1 MVGDTGASS
10 LEKTFQFSM
19 EDNIVNAIEN
29 IRCKRKRPSSEEI
42 FFEIKKHDIS
52 VSIELFK
59 DSLRNLEEKHII
71 VNKGNNNLESF
82 FRNKVNTNEEEEET
96 ILGHSNNVS
105 LKRKIDLTTEDD
117 TDNANNIIS
126 VNDKFLAEQFTEEN
140 TGNRVSGQIDL
151 RERYMMKLEDEIKFL
166 REELTNRNKI
176 IEILVTD
183 SVKRD
188 NQNIPSQN
196 HQINSTVKSLQC
208 DISEKCSK
216 FHENYN
222 QEKQNEF
229 IIPKR
234 SSKVRNN
241 LNSPITLNNRY
252 ESLKDDKKYEDDFVD
267 DWQREKRWDEL
278 ARKLSFI

>member
-1 MVGDTGASS
+1 MPGT
-10 LEKTFQFSM
+10 K
-19 EDNIVNAIEN
+19 
-29 IRCKRKRPSSEEI
+29 
-42 FFEIKKHDIS
+42 
-52 VSIELFK
+52 
-59 DSLRNLEEKHII
+59 
-71 VNKGNNNLESF
+71 
-82 FRNKVNTNEEEEET
+82 
-96 ILGHSNNVS
+96 
-105 LKRKIDLTTEDD
+105 
-117 TDNANNIIS
+117 
-126 VNDKFLAEQFTEEN
+126 
-140 TGNRVSGQIDL
+140 
-151 RERYMMKLEDEIKFL
+151 YMMKLEDEIIFL
-166 REELTNRNKI
+166 REDLTNRNKI

-208 DISEKCSK
+208 DNSEKCSK

-278 ARKLSFI
+278 ARNLSFI